1 MEYLLCSGRTGLTAS
16 HILSSSRGLV
26 ISSSPIQMDG
36 QADLTD
42 TFDPADAGDQF
53 EFYPDGRS
61 ELETAGPMASP
72 VSTSHSGL
80 EDEAGSESAPESGT
94 ESEGEFGV

>member
-1 MEYLLCSGRTGLTAS
+1 
-16 HILSSSRGLV
+16 
-26 ISSSPIQMDG
+26 MDG

-53 EFYPDGRS
+53 ESCPDGRS

-80 EDEAGSESAPESGT
+80 EGEASRGLSLRVSSESGLEGEAGSESAPESRT
-94 ESEGEFGV
+94 DV